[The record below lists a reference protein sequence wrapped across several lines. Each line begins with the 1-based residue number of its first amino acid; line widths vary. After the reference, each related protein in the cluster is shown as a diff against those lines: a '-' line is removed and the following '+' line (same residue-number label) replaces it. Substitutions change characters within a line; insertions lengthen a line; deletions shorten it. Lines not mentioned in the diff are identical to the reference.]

1 MRFRLLRRRLTI
13 SAPRVAIRSALP
25 WPFRWLA
32 LAGVMGFCAAVALWA
47 FEFGKSIAGIDTV
60 SRDEVVQMR
69 AEISRLR
76 EEGQERQTVA
86 LTAES
91 LLATER
97 AAKESLMAQVR
108 QLEADNRTLR
118 EDLGFFEKLI
128 PAAKTDGL
136 AIRALQAEVLGGM
149 QLRWQVLVIQAARN
163 APEFNGRLELVLAGT
178 LDGKPWTQTQPPQGQ
193 PLQVKQYRRMEGVLD
208 LPPHAVVKTVT
219 ARVLEGVVVPYGK
232 SHNTISTE
240 LSGRV
245 RITSRHSP

>member
-1 MRFRLLRRRLTI
+1 M
-13 SAPRVAIRSALP
+13 
-25 WPFRWLA
+25 
-32 LAGVMGFCAAVALWA
+32 
-47 FEFGKSIAGIDTV
+47 
-60 SRDEVVQMR
+60 
-69 AEISRLR
+69 
-76 EEGQERQTVA
+76 A

-136 AIRALQAEVLGGM
+136 AVRALQAEVLGGM

-178 LDGKPWTQTQPPQGQ
+178 LDGKPWTQTQLPQGQ
-193 PLQVKQYRRMEGVLD
+193 PLQVGNAAASRGCSICPPPGRGKNRDRACWRAPHRTHQPDHGRRIVRVDCGCADLVSMPSPDVHAVAAAHD
-208 LPPHAVVKTVT
+208 LPICWHVFHSQAGFYT
-219 ARVLEGVVVPYGK
+219 ACSFRSLP
-232 SHNTISTE
+232 TMF
-240 LSGRV
+240 
-245 RITSRHSP
+245 SRKNGHPSKAWWHRAPRSKAMCIL